1 MNKKL
6 IVKQNSFKDC
16 GPSCLLSIMKYYNIE
31 VSHEELTLNLKM
43 DREGTN
49 AYNIIN
55 VSKLYG
61 LDGYGIHNSVDDIIN
76 GKVKLPIIC
85 HVLKNSYYH
94 FIVVYKV
101 KNNNLIVMDP
111 STNNT
116 KLDIETFKSLY
127 LNTSIVIYPVKKIN
141 IINNNKRLI
150 DIIKIYLNKE
160 IKNIIKTI
168 LYSLFVILLTLF
180 LNTYTLLLIDYIIPN
195 YKLKLL
201 IIITFIFL
209 LLGVYKSILNYYK
222 NKLIIYL
229 SKQISI
235 YLNKEVINK
244 FFNLPYLFF
253 KNKSTSEVISRI
265 NDLEIFKEIFTS
277 IIVSLSTNI
286 ILIIVS
292 MIVLLSINIKLF
304 IINII
309 SLVLYFII
317 VISFKNSFS
326 KRTEQLLDNKSIYN
340 KILNENIYSYE
351 SNRNINQINNKIL
364 KIENKYKDYI
374 HSESKYNILFNKQL
388 TIKDILFIFTNIL
401 SLSISILL
409 IINNSLTIGRLFLYT
424 SIVYYFIEPIKE
436 ILDLGPNINYLKSIY
451 NRIND
456 LLLVKEKEDIKD
468 KYKIKGDIKI
478 NNICYSYNNID
489 YIIKN
494 INLEIPYKSK
504 YLIYGKSG
512 LGKSTIIKI
521 LLKYLGDY
529 KGNIKIDNNDLKNI
543 SRESIQ
549 DSFTYVSQNNYIT
562 NDTIKN
568 NIIYDRDIDDNDYK
582 KIIDICNLNT
592 LIESKYLKDN
602 FVIEDNGFNISGGE
616 RQKIILARSLL
627 KDSNYIILD
636 EALSEVDVYEEKQI
650 LNKIFDYC
658 KDKTLI
664 YISHKKEIIS
674 MFKEKYKIERKMWC

>member
-101 KNNNLIVMDP
+101 KNNHLIVMDP

-141 IINNNKRLI
+141 IINNNNKKLI

-160 IKNIIKTI
+160 IKIIIKTI

-424 SIVYYFIEPIKE
+424 SIIYYFIEPIKE

-451 NRIND
+451 NSIND

-674 MFKEKYKIERKMWC
+674 MFKEKYKIERKM

>member
-101 KNNNLIVMDP
+101 KNNHLIVMDP

-674 MFKEKYKIERKMWC
+674 MFKEKYKIERKM

>member
-1 MNKKL
+1 MNKKI
-6 IVKQNSFKDC
+6 IVRQNSFKDC
-16 GPSCLLSIMKYYNIE
+16 GPSCLLSIMKYYNVE
-31 VSHEELTLNLKM
+31 VSHEELTLKLKM

-61 LDGYGIHNSVDDIIN
+61 FDGYGIHYTVDDIIN
-76 GKVKLPIIC
+76 KKVKLPIIC
-85 HVLKNSYYH
+85 HVLKNNYYH
-94 FIVVYKV
+94 FIVIYKV
-101 KNNNLIVMDP
+101 NNNYLTVMDP

-116 KLDIETFKSLY
+116 KLDIEIFKTIY

-150 DIIKIYLNKE
+150 DIIKVYLKKE
-160 IKNIIKTI
+160 NKTI
-168 LYSLFVILLTLF
+168 FKIISYSIIIILLSL
-180 LNTYTLLLIDYIIPN
+180 LINTYTLLLIDYVIPN
-195 YKLKLL
+195 YKIKLL
-201 IIITFIFL
+201 INITFIFL
-209 LLGVYKSILNYYK
+209 LVGLYKSVLNYYK

-229 SKQISI
+229 NKQISI
-235 YLNKEVINK
+235 YLNKKVLNK
-244 FFNLPYLFF
+244 FFSLPYLFF
-253 KNKSTSEVISRI
+253 KNKSTSEVINRI
-265 NDLEIFKEIFTS
+265 NDLEIFKEIFTN
-277 IIVSLSTNI
+277 IVINLSTNI
-286 ILIIVS
+286 ILILIS

-309 SLVLYFII
+309 SLFLYFIV
-317 VISFKNSFS
+317 VISFKNKFD
-326 KRTEQLLDNKSIYN
+326 KNTEKLLDNKSLYN

-351 SNRNINQINNKIL
+351 SNRNINLLNNKIL
-364 KIENKYKDYI
+364 KIENKYNEYI
-374 HSESKYNILFNKQL
+374 FSESKYNNLLNKQF

-401 SLSISILL
+401 SLSISVIF
-409 IINNSLTIGRLFLYT
+409 IINNSITLGELFLYT

-436 ILDLGPNINYLKSIY
+436 IFDLGPNINYLKNIY
-451 NRIND
+451 IRIND
-456 LLLVKEKEDIKD
+456 LLLIKENNDVEN

-478 NNICYSYNNID
+478 NNISYSYNNID

-494 INLEIPYKSK
+494 ISLNIPYKSR

-521 LLKYLGDY
+521 LLKYLNDYEGD
-529 KGNIKIDNNDLKNI
+529 IKIHNINLKNI
-543 SRESIQ
+543 SRQSIQ

-568 NIIYDRDIDDNDYK
+568 NIIYDRDIDDNNYK
-582 KIIDICNLNT
+582 RIIDICNLNA

-602 FVIEDNGFNISGGE
+602 FMIEDNGFNISGGE

-636 EALSEVDVYEEKQI
+636 EALSEVDVIEEKQI

-658 KDKTLI
+658 KNKTLI

-674 MFKEKYKIERKMWC
+674 MFKEKYEIERIV

>member
-101 KNNNLIVMDP
+101 KNNHLIVMDP

-160 IKNIIKTI
+160 IKNIIKII

-674 MFKEKYKIERKMWC
+674 MFKEKYKIERKM

>member
-1 MNKKL
+1 MNKKI
-6 IVKQNSFKDC
+6 IVRQNSFKDC
-16 GPSCLLSIMKYYNIE
+16 GPSCLLSIMKYYNVE
-31 VSHEELTLNLKM
+31 VSHEELTLKLKM

-61 LDGYGIHNSVDDIIN
+61 FDGYGIHYTVDDIIN
-76 GKVKLPIIC
+76 KKVKLPIIC
-85 HVLKNSYYH
+85 HVLKNNYYH
-94 FIVVYKV
+94 FIVIYKV
-101 KNNNLIVMDP
+101 NNNYLTVMDP

-116 KLDIETFKSLY
+116 KLDIEIFKTIY

-150 DIIKIYLNKE
+150 DIIKVYLKKE
-160 IKNIIKTI
+160 NKTI
-168 LYSLFVILLTLF
+168 FKIISYSIIIILLSL
-180 LNTYTLLLIDYIIPN
+180 LINTYTLLLIDYVIPN
-195 YKLKLL
+195 YKIKLL
-201 IIITFIFL
+201 INITFIFL
-209 LLGVYKSILNYYK
+209 LVGLYKSVLNYYK

-229 SKQISI
+229 NKQISI
-235 YLNKEVINK
+235 YLNKKVLYK
-244 FFNLPYLFF
+244 FFSLPYLFF
-253 KNKSTSEVISRI
+253 KNKSTSEVINRI
-265 NDLEIFKEIFTS
+265 NDLEIFKEILTN
-277 IIVSLSTNI
+277 IVINLSTNI
-286 ILIIVS
+286 ILILMS

-309 SLVLYFII
+309 SLFLYFIV
-317 VISFKNSFS
+317 VISFKNKFD
-326 KRTEQLLDNKSIYN
+326 KNTEKLLDNKSLYN

-351 SNRNINQINNKIL
+351 SNRNINLLNNKIL
-364 KIENKYKDYI
+364 KIENKYNEYI
-374 HSESKYNILFNKQL
+374 FSESKYNNLLNKQFI
-388 TIKDILFIFTNIL
+388 IKDILFIFTNIL
-401 SLSISILL
+401 SLSISVIF
-409 IINNSLTIGRLFLYT
+409 IINNSITLGELFLYT

-436 ILDLGPNINYLKSIY
+436 IFDLGPNINYLKNIY
-451 NRIND
+451 IRIND
-456 LLLVKEKEDIKD
+456 LLLIKENNDVEN

-478 NNICYSYNNID
+478 NNISYSYNNID

-494 INLEIPYKSK
+494 ISLNIPYKSR

-521 LLKYLGDY
+521 LLKYLNDYEGD
-529 KGNIKIDNNDLKNI
+529 IKIHNINLKNI
-543 SRESIQ
+543 SRQSIQ

-568 NIIYDRDIDDNDYK
+568 NIIYDRDIDDNNYK
-582 KIIDICNLNT
+582 RIIDICNLNA

-602 FVIEDNGFNISGGE
+602 FMIEDNGFNISGGE

-636 EALSEVDVYEEKQI
+636 EALSEVDVIEEKQI

-658 KDKTLI
+658 KNKTLI

-674 MFKEKYKIERKMWC
+674 MFKEKYEIERIV

>member
-364 KIENKYKDYI
+364 KIEDKYKDYI

-674 MFKEKYKIERKMWC
+674 MFKEKYKIERKM

>member
-1 MNKKL
+1 MNKKI
-6 IVKQNSFKDC
+6 IVRQNSFKDC
-16 GPSCLLSIMKYYNIE
+16 GPSCLLSIMKYYNVE
-31 VSHEELTLNLKM
+31 VSHEELTLKLKM

-61 LDGYGIHNSVDDIIN
+61 FDGYGIHYTVDDIIN
-76 GKVKLPIIC
+76 KKVKLPIIC
-85 HVLKNSYYH
+85 HVLKNNYYH
-94 FIVVYKV
+94 FIVIYKV
-101 KNNNLIVMDP
+101 NNNYLTVMDP

-116 KLDIETFKSLY
+116 KLDIEIFKTIY

-150 DIIKIYLNKE
+150 DIIKVYLKKE
-160 IKNIIKTI
+160 NKTI
-168 LYSLFVILLTLF
+168 FKIISYSIIIILLSL
-180 LNTYTLLLIDYIIPN
+180 LINTYTLLLIDYVIPN
-195 YKLKLL
+195 YKIKLL
-201 IIITFIFL
+201 INITFIFL
-209 LLGVYKSILNYYK
+209 LVGLYKSVLNYYK

-229 SKQISI
+229 NKQISI
-235 YLNKEVINK
+235 YLNKKVLNK
-244 FFNLPYLFF
+244 FFSLPYLFF
-253 KNKSTSEVISRI
+253 KNKSTSEVINRI
-265 NDLEIFKEIFTS
+265 NDLEIFKEIFTN
-277 IIVSLSTNI
+277 IVINLSTNI
-286 ILIIVS
+286 ILILMS

-309 SLVLYFII
+309 SLFLYFIV
-317 VISFKNSFS
+317 VISFKNKFD
-326 KRTEQLLDNKSIYN
+326 KNTEKLLDNKSLYN

-351 SNRNINQINNKIL
+351 SNRNINLLNNKIL
-364 KIENKYKDYI
+364 KIENKYNEYI
-374 HSESKYNILFNKQL
+374 FSESKYNNLLNKQF

-401 SLSISILL
+401 SLSISVIF
-409 IINNSLTIGRLFLYT
+409 IINNSITLGELFLYT

-436 ILDLGPNINYLKSIY
+436 IFDLGPNINYLKNIY
-451 NRIND
+451 IRIND
-456 LLLVKEKEDIKD
+456 LLLIKENNDVEN

-478 NNICYSYNNID
+478 NNISYSYNNID

-494 INLEIPYKSK
+494 ISLNIPYKSR

-521 LLKYLGDY
+521 LLKYLNDYEGD
-529 KGNIKIDNNDLKNI
+529 IKIHNINLKNI
-543 SRESIQ
+543 SRQSIQ

-568 NIIYDRDIDDNDYK
+568 NIIYDRDIDDNNYK
-582 KIIDICNLNT
+582 RIIDICNLNA

-602 FVIEDNGFNISGGE
+602 FMIEDNGFNISGGE

-636 EALSEVDVYEEKQI
+636 EALSEVDVIEEKQI

-658 KDKTLI
+658 KNKTLI

-674 MFKEKYKIERKMWC
+674 MFKEKYEIERIV

>member
-94 FIVVYKV
+94 FIVIYKV
-101 KNNNLIVMDP
+101 KNNHLIVMDP

-160 IKNIIKTI
+160 IKNIIKII

-364 KIENKYKDYI
+364 KIEDKYKDYI

-388 TIKDILFIFTNIL
+388 TIKDILFILTNIL

-674 MFKEKYKIERKMWC
+674 MFKEKYKIERKM

>member
-101 KNNNLIVMDP
+101 KNNHLIVMDP

-180 LNTYTLLLIDYIIPN
+180 LNTYTFLLIDYIIPN

-674 MFKEKYKIERKMWC
+674 MFKEKYKIERKM

>member
-101 KNNNLIVMDP
+101 KNNHLIVMDP

-168 LYSLFVILLTLF
+168 LYSLFVIILTLF

-674 MFKEKYKIERKMWC
+674 MFKEKYKIERKM

>member
-101 KNNNLIVMDP
+101 KNNHLIVMDP

-150 DIIKIYLNKE
+150 DIIRIYLNKE

-168 LYSLFVILLTLF
+168 IYSLFVILLTLF

-674 MFKEKYKIERKMWC
+674 MFKEKYKIERKM

>member
-1 MNKKL
+1 MNKKI
-6 IVKQNSFKDC
+6 IVRQNSFKDC
-16 GPSCLLSIMKYYNIE
+16 GPSCLLSIMKYYNVE
-31 VSHEELTLNLKM
+31 VSHEELTLKLKM

-61 LDGYGIHNSVDDIIN
+61 FDGYGIHYTVDDIIN
-76 GKVKLPIIC
+76 KKVKLPIIC
-85 HVLKNSYYH
+85 HVLKNNYYH
-94 FIVVYKV
+94 FIVIYKV
-101 KNNNLIVMDP
+101 NNNYLTVMDP

-116 KLDIETFKSLY
+116 KLDIEIFKTIY

-150 DIIKIYLNKE
+150 DIIKVYLKKE
-160 IKNIIKTI
+160 NKTI
-168 LYSLFVILLTLF
+168 FKIISYSIIIILLSL
-180 LNTYTLLLIDYIIPN
+180 LINTYTLLLIDYVIPN
-195 YKLKLL
+195 YKIKLL
-201 IIITFIFL
+201 INITFIFL
-209 LLGVYKSILNYYK
+209 LVGLYKSVLNYYK

-229 SKQISI
+229 NKQISI
-235 YLNKEVINK
+235 YLNKKVLNK
-244 FFNLPYLFF
+244 FFSLPYLFF
-253 KNKSTSEVISRI
+253 KNKSTSEVINRI
-265 NDLEIFKEIFTS
+265 NDLEIFKEILTN
-277 IIVSLSTNI
+277 IVINLSTNI
-286 ILIIVS
+286 ILILMS

-309 SLVLYFII
+309 SLFLYFIV
-317 VISFKNSFS
+317 VISFKNKFD
-326 KRTEQLLDNKSIYN
+326 KNTEKLLDNKSLYN

-351 SNRNINQINNKIL
+351 SNRNINLLNNKIL
-364 KIENKYKDYI
+364 KIENKYNEYI
-374 HSESKYNILFNKQL
+374 FSESKYNNLLNKQF

-401 SLSISILL
+401 SLSISVIF
-409 IINNSLTIGRLFLYT
+409 IINNSITLGELFLYT

-436 ILDLGPNINYLKSIY
+436 IFDLGPNINYLKNIY
-451 NRIND
+451 IRIND
-456 LLLVKEKEDIKD
+456 LLLIKENNDVEN

-478 NNICYSYNNID
+478 NNISYSYNNID

-494 INLEIPYKSK
+494 ISLNIPYKSR

-521 LLKYLGDY
+521 LLKYLNDYEGD
-529 KGNIKIDNNDLKNI
+529 IKIHNINLKNI
-543 SRESIQ
+543 SRQSIQ

-568 NIIYDRDIDDNDYK
+568 NIIYDRDIDDNNYK
-582 KIIDICNLNT
+582 RIIDICNLNA

-602 FVIEDNGFNISGGE
+602 FMIEDNGFNISGGE

-636 EALSEVDVYEEKQI
+636 EALSEVDVIEEKQI

-658 KDKTLI
+658 KNKTLI

-674 MFKEKYKIERKMWC
+674 MFKEKYEIERIV

>member
-101 KNNNLIVMDP
+101 KNNHLIVMDP

-160 IKNIIKTI
+160 IKIIIKTI
-168 LYSLFVILLTLF
+168 LYSLFVIILTLF

-364 KIENKYKDYI
+364 KIEDKYKDYI

-674 MFKEKYKIERKMWC
+674 MFKEKYKIERKM

>member
-1 MNKKL
+1 MNKKI
-6 IVKQNSFKDC
+6 IVRQNSFKDC
-16 GPSCLLSIMKYYNIE
+16 GPSCLLSIMKYYNVE
-31 VSHEELTLNLKM
+31 VSHEELTLKLKM

-61 LDGYGIHNSVDDIIN
+61 FDGYGIHYTVDDIIN
-76 GKVKLPIIC
+76 KKVKLPIIC
-85 HVLKNSYYH
+85 HVLKNNYYH
-94 FIVVYKV
+94 FIVIYKV
-101 KNNNLIVMDP
+101 NNNYLTVMDP

-116 KLDIETFKSLY
+116 KLDIEIFKTIY

-150 DIIKIYLNKE
+150 DIIKVYLKKE
-160 IKNIIKTI
+160 NKTI
-168 LYSLFVILLTLF
+168 FKIISYSIIIILLSL
-180 LNTYTLLLIDYIIPN
+180 LINTYTLLLIDYVIPN
-195 YKLKLL
+195 YKIKLL
-201 IIITFIFL
+201 INITFIFL
-209 LLGVYKSILNYYK
+209 LVGLYKSVLNYYK

-229 SKQISI
+229 NKQISI
-235 YLNKEVINK
+235 YLNKKVLNK
-244 FFNLPYLFF
+244 FFSLPYLFF
-253 KNKSTSEVISRI
+253 KNKSTSEVINRI
-265 NDLEIFKEIFTS
+265 NDLEIFKEILTN
-277 IIVSLSTNI
+277 IVINLSTNI
-286 ILIIVS
+286 ILILMS

-309 SLVLYFII
+309 SLFLYFIV
-317 VISFKNSFS
+317 VISFKNKFD
-326 KRTEQLLDNKSIYN
+326 KNTEKLLDNKSLYN

-351 SNRNINQINNKIL
+351 SNRNINLLNNKIL
-364 KIENKYKDYI
+364 KIENKYNEYI
-374 HSESKYNILFNKQL
+374 FSESKYNNLLNKQFI
-388 TIKDILFIFTNIL
+388 IKDILFIFTNIL
-401 SLSISILL
+401 SLSISVIF
-409 IINNSLTIGRLFLYT
+409 IINNSITLGELFLYT

-436 ILDLGPNINYLKSIY
+436 IFDLGPNINYLKNIY
-451 NRIND
+451 IRIND
-456 LLLVKEKEDIKD
+456 LLLIKENNDVEN

-478 NNICYSYNNID
+478 NNISYSYNNID

-494 INLEIPYKSK
+494 ISLNIPYKSR

-521 LLKYLGDY
+521 LLKYLNDYEGD
-529 KGNIKIDNNDLKNI
+529 IKIHNINLKNI
-543 SRESIQ
+543 SRQSIQ

-568 NIIYDRDIDDNDYK
+568 NIIYDRDIDDNNYK
-582 KIIDICNLNT
+582 RIIDICNLNA

-602 FVIEDNGFNISGGE
+602 FMIEDNGFNISGGE

-636 EALSEVDVYEEKQI
+636 EALSEVDVIEEKQI

-658 KDKTLI
+658 KNKTLI

-674 MFKEKYKIERKMWC
+674 MFKEKYEIERIV

>member
-101 KNNNLIVMDP
+101 KNNHLIVMDP

-141 IINNNKRLI
+141 IINNNNKKLI

-160 IKNIIKTI
+160 IKIIIKTI

-424 SIVYYFIEPIKE
+424 SIIYYFIEPIKE

-674 MFKEKYKIERKMWC
+674 MFKEKYKIERKM

>member
-101 KNNNLIVMDP
+101 KNNHLIVMDP

-674 MFKEKYKIERKMWC
+674 MFKQKYKIERIK

>member
-101 KNNNLIVMDP
+101 KNNHLIVMDP

-127 LNTSIVIYPVKKIN
+127 VNTSIVIYPVKKIN
-141 IINNNKRLI
+141 VMNNNKRLI

-160 IKNIIKTI
+160 IKIIIKTI

-674 MFKEKYKIERKMWC
+674 MFKEKYKIERKM

>member
-94 FIVVYKV
+94 FIVIYKV
-101 KNNNLIVMDP
+101 KNNHLIVMDP

-277 IIVSLSTNI
+277 IIVSLSINI

-364 KIENKYKDYI
+364 KIEDKYKDYI

-674 MFKEKYKIERKMWC
+674 MFKEKYKIERKM

>member
-101 KNNNLIVMDP
+101 KNNHLIVMDP

-116 KLDIETFKSLY
+116 KLDIEAFKSLY

-141 IINNNKRLI
+141 IINNNNKKLI

-160 IKNIIKTI
+160 IKIIIKTI

-424 SIVYYFIEPIKE
+424 SIIYYFIEPIKE

-543 SRESIQ
+543 SRKSIQ

-568 NIIYDRDIDDNDYK
+568 NIIYDRDINENEYK

-602 FVIEDNGFNISGGE
+602 FMIEDNGFNISGGE
-616 RQKIILARSLL
+616 KQKIILARSLL

-636 EALSEVDVYEEKQI
+636 EALSEVDINEEKQI
-650 LNKIFDYC
+650 LNKIFDVY
-658 KDKTLI
+658 KEKTII

-674 MFKEKYKIERKMWC
+674 MFKQKYKIERIK

>member
-61 LDGYGIHNSVDDIIN
+61 LDGYGIHYSVEDIIN
-76 GKVKLPIIC
+76 GEVKLPIIC

-101 KNNNLIVMDP
+101 KNNHLIVMDP

-116 KLDIETFKSLY
+116 KLNIETFKSLY
-127 LNTSIVIYPVKKIN
+127 LNTSIVIYPVKKVN

-150 DIIKIYLNKE
+150 DIIKIYLKKE
-160 IKNIIKTI
+160 IKIIIKTI
-168 LYSLFVILLTLF
+168 FYSLLVILLMLL

-195 YKLKLL
+195 YELKLL

-209 LLGVYKSILNYYK
+209 LLGVYKSLLNYYK

-286 ILIIVS
+286 ILIIIS
-292 MIVLLSINIKLF
+292 MMVLLSINIKLF

-309 SLVLYFII
+309 SLILYFII
-317 VISFKNSFS
+317 VISFKNSFR

-340 KILNENIYSYE
+340 KTLNENIYSYE
-351 SNRNINQINNKIL
+351 SNRNINQINNKTL
-364 KIENKYKDYI
+364 KIENKYKEYI
-374 HSESKYNILFNKQL
+374 HSESKYNVLFNKQL

-401 SLSISILL
+401 SLSIAILL
-409 IINNSLTIGRLFLYT
+409 IINNSLTIGELFLYT

-451 NRIND
+451 SRIND
-456 LLLVKEKEDIKD
+456 LLLVKEEDDIKD

-494 INLEIPYKSK
+494 INLEIPFKSK

-521 LLKYLGDY
+521 LLKYLSDY
-529 KGNIKIDNNDLKNI
+529 KGNIKIDNKDLKNI
-543 SRESIQ
+543 SRKSIQ

-582 KIIDICNLNT
+582 RIIDICNLNT

-636 EALSEVDVYEEKQI
+636 EALSEVDVHEEKQI
-650 LNKIFDYC
+650 LNKIFDYY

-674 MFKEKYKIERKMWC
+674 MFKEKYKIERKM

>member
-94 FIVVYKV
+94 FIVIYKV
-101 KNNNLIVMDP
+101 KNNHLIVMDP

-160 IKNIIKTI
+160 IKIIIKTI

-674 MFKEKYKIERKMWC
+674 MFKEKYKIERKM

>member
-101 KNNNLIVMDP
+101 KNNHLIVMDP

-478 NNICYSYNNID
+478 NNICYSYNKID
-489 YIIKN
+489 YIMKN
-494 INLEIPYKSK
+494 INLVIPYKSK

-674 MFKEKYKIERKMWC
+674 MFKEKYKIERKM

>member
-101 KNNNLIVMDP
+101 KNNHLIVMDP

-549 DSFTYVSQNNYIT
+549 VSFTYVSQNNYIT

-674 MFKEKYKIERKMWC
+674 MFKEKYKIERKM

>member
-101 KNNNLIVMDP
+101 KNNHLIVMDP

-160 IKNIIKTI
+160 IKIIIKTI
-168 LYSLFVILLTLF
+168 LYSLFVIILTLF

-674 MFKEKYKIERKMWC
+674 MFKEKYKIERKM

>member
-101 KNNNLIVMDP
+101 KNNHLIVMDP

-160 IKNIIKTI
+160 IKIIIKTI

-674 MFKEKYKIERKMWC
+674 MFKEKYKIERKM

>member
-1 MNKKL
+1 MNKKI
-6 IVKQNSFKDC
+6 IVRQNSFKDC
-16 GPSCLLSIMKYYNIE
+16 GPSCLLSIMKYYNVE
-31 VSHEELTLNLKM
+31 VSHEELTLKLKM

-61 LDGYGIHNSVDDIIN
+61 FDGYGIHYTVDDIIN
-76 GKVKLPIIC
+76 KKVKLPIIC
-85 HVLKNSYYH
+85 HVLKNNYYH
-94 FIVVYKV
+94 FIVIYKV
-101 KNNNLIVMDP
+101 NNNYLTVMDP

-116 KLDIETFKSLY
+116 KLDIEIFKTIY

-150 DIIKIYLNKE
+150 DIIKVYLKKE
-160 IKNIIKTI
+160 NKTI
-168 LYSLFVILLTLF
+168 FKIISYSIIIILLSL
-180 LNTYTLLLIDYIIPN
+180 LINTYTLLLIDYVIPN
-195 YKLKLL
+195 YKIKLL
-201 IIITFIFL
+201 IKITFIFL
-209 LLGVYKSILNYYK
+209 LVGLYKSVLNYYK

-229 SKQISI
+229 NKQISI
-235 YLNKEVINK
+235 YLNKKVLNK
-244 FFNLPYLFF
+244 FFSLPYLFF
-253 KNKSTSEVISRI
+253 KNKSTSEVINRI
-265 NDLEIFKEIFTS
+265 NDLEIFKEIFTN
-277 IIVSLSTNI
+277 IVINLSTNI
-286 ILIIVS
+286 ILILMS

-309 SLVLYFII
+309 SLFLYFIV
-317 VISFKNSFS
+317 VISFKNKFD
-326 KRTEQLLDNKSIYN
+326 KNTEKLLDNKSLYN

-351 SNRNINQINNKIL
+351 SNRNINLLNNKIL
-364 KIENKYKDYI
+364 KIENKYNEYI
-374 HSESKYNILFNKQL
+374 FSESKYNNLLNKQFI
-388 TIKDILFIFTNIL
+388 IKDILFIFTNIL
-401 SLSISILL
+401 SLSISVIF
-409 IINNSLTIGRLFLYT
+409 IINNSITLGELFLYT

-436 ILDLGPNINYLKSIY
+436 IFDLGPNINYLKNIY
-451 NRIND
+451 IRIND
-456 LLLVKEKEDIKD
+456 LLLIKENNDVEN

-478 NNICYSYNNID
+478 NNISYSYNNID

-494 INLEIPYKSK
+494 ISLNIPYKSR

-521 LLKYLGDY
+521 LLKYLNDYEGD
-529 KGNIKIDNNDLKNI
+529 IKIHNINLKNI
-543 SRESIQ
+543 SRQSIQ

-568 NIIYDRDIDDNDYK
+568 NIIYDRDIDDNNYK
-582 KIIDICNLNT
+582 RIIDICNLNA

-602 FVIEDNGFNISGGE
+602 FMIEDNGFNISGGE

-636 EALSEVDVYEEKQI
+636 EALSEVDVIEEKQI

-658 KDKTLI
+658 KNKTLI

-674 MFKEKYKIERKMWC
+674 MFKEKYEIERIV

>member
-101 KNNNLIVMDP
+101 KNNHLIVMDP

-160 IKNIIKTI
+160 IKNIIKSI

-364 KIENKYKDYI
+364 KIEDKYKDYI

-674 MFKEKYKIERKMWC
+674 MFKEKYKIERKM

>member
-101 KNNNLIVMDP
+101 KNNHLIVMDP

-180 LNTYTLLLIDYIIPN
+180 LNTYTFLLIDYIIPN

-364 KIENKYKDYI
+364 KIEDKYKDYI

-674 MFKEKYKIERKMWC
+674 MFKEKYKIERKM

>member
-265 NDLEIFKEIFTS
+265 NDLEIFKEIFTG

-674 MFKEKYKIERKMWC
+674 MFKEKYKIERKM

>member
-101 KNNNLIVMDP
+101 KNNHLIVMDP

-160 IKNIIKTI
+160 IKNIIKII

-364 KIENKYKDYI
+364 KIEDKYKDYI

-674 MFKEKYKIERKMWC
+674 MFKEKYKIERKM

>member
-94 FIVVYKV
+94 FIVIYKV
-101 KNNNLIVMDP
+101 KNNHLIVMDP

-364 KIENKYKDYI
+364 KIEDKYKDYI

-674 MFKEKYKIERKMWC
+674 MFKEKYKIERKM